1 MQASIQQPGPMP
13 PDSGPRLAQV
23 LAQAADAHAGSI
35 AFVEPAGPCSY
46 GDLGRRVAA
55 SAAWLAARGLRPG
68 QRLALLA
75 DNGPAYLEVTFAAA
89 WAGLILVPLNTRL
102 LDRDLAFVL
111 ADSGAAALLAGPEHG
126 ELARRAAALAS
137 VPLLDFAQALAGLP
151 GAAPAPARPPRDEPC
166 QLYYTSGTTGRP
178 KGVMLS
184 HRNVTSH
191 AQVAIAELALGPGD
205 VWAHVA
211 PMFHLADAWATI
223 ALTWVGAR
231 HVFLPRFEPALA
243 LDLFEREGVTL
254 SNLVPTMLNLMVAHP
269 SAAGRRFPALRRI
282 LSGGAPIAPKVV
294 ERIVALFGCEYVQTY
309 GMTETSPY
317 LTMSLLSADQRSL
330 PAEERLRLA
339 ARTGRAVLGV
349 ELEVVD
355 REGRSVPR
363 DDRAVGEIRVRGE
376 TVTQGYWQ
384 RPEATREALREG
396 WLYTGDLATWDARG
410 SVRIVDRS
418 KDMILSGGENVYS
431 TEVEAALYEHPAVL
445 EAAAY
450 GAPDE
455 IWGERVCAAIV
466 LRPGASASAN
476 ELTEFCRTR
485 LAGYKIPRAWRF
497 LDALPR
503 TGSGKI
509 AKRLLRDPSASEA

>member
-1 MQASIQQPGPMP
+1 
-13 PDSGPRLAQV
+13 
-23 LAQAADAHAGSI
+23 
-35 AFVEPAGPCSY
+35 
-46 GDLGRRVAA
+46 
-55 SAAWLAARGLRPG
+55 
-68 QRLALLA
+68 
-75 DNGPAYLEVTFAAA
+75 
-89 WAGLILVPLNTRL
+89 
-102 LDRDLAFVL
+102 
-111 ADSGAAALLAGPEHG
+111 
-126 ELARRAAALAS
+126 
-137 VPLLDFAQALAGLP
+137 
-151 GAAPAPARPPRDEPC
+151 
-166 QLYYTSGTTGRP
+166 
-178 KGVMLS
+178 
-184 HRNVTSH
+184 
-191 AQVAIAELALGPGD
+191 
-205 VWAHVA
+205 
-211 PMFHLADAWATI
+211 
-223 ALTWVGAR
+223 
-231 HVFLPRFEPALA
+231 
-243 LDLFEREGVTL
+243 
-254 SNLVPTMLNLMVAHP
+254 
-269 SAAGRRFPALRRI
+269 
-282 LSGGAPIAPKVV
+282 
-294 ERIVALFGCEYVQTY
+294 VQTY

-339 ARTGRAVLGV
+339 ARTGRAVFGV